1 MNTYSICLQR
11 QFVPVDQDIHTNN
24 LVLLN
29 DGTILVYTEDDSTT
43 LPNDLTIVN
52 MTSLSIDP
60 NENEFKNLYKDSL
73 MNFKSQTYL
82 EQNKFAIYTDI
93 LQFHKQ
99 PMFNSTFK
107 TKFTK
112 ILKNKNKQSIVCCLT
127 NNYNILVY
135 SYLEGNKNNMM
146 FLQNL
151 SYQRKKIHAEN
162 IDIDELSFAL
172 YYDMEFD
179 YTNEYLAVANRN
191 GDVLIF
197 KYSIKLKIFEYITSV
212 DKICT
217 ERVDDYIVQLRC
229 VKSDFLNELKF
240 VAKSYK
246 NEIYLITV
254 NTEDFTQSSFIN
266 ICIKHKDFM
275 ISDFIKL
282 DGNCFYYI
290 SANKLYNQNNDDLYT
305 FENYDAK
312 RILYLAK
319 KNQLI
324 IYSLNEYILF
334 DVPSNKAIKSPITR
348 FLIRKFSTS
357 KLDNPKLSL
366 NINGID
372 IANDE
377 SFIAIA
383 YSFSINFGITY
394 KPKSCKELCITIFK
408 IDDNWTMIN
417 QQYVDSLKLWYFQ
430 YKFFGDKYAENYNE
444 LLEQEKICSSQ
455 NINDEVFQKPFHDFI
470 QSCILDD
477 AYMGINKFAF
487 LTKEENV
494 HESTLYKKTLQL
506 IYEYAGHH
514 LDDFENDLDI
524 FSINL
529 IAKKLGKPCLFS
541 ESGNDKITIKG
552 QFIDEKYDI
561 KTCYKN
567 NYLVSTEGHQWKSC
581 FLTQLP
587 IMSTHTKCC
596 KMVNTYIIDL
606 KKDEHLNE
614 YGWFTSTLLTKLDS
628 KCIVTGMAY
637 V

>member
-11 QFVPVDQDIHTNN
+11 QFVPVDQDIHSNN

-29 DGTILVYTEDDSTT
+29 NGTILLSTEYDSSII
-43 LPNDLTIVN
+43 PNDLTIANLITV
-52 MTSLSIDP
+52 SIDP
-60 NENEFKNLYKDSL
+60 NESEFKNICKSSL
-73 MNFKSQTYL
+73 INFQSQTYL
-82 EQNKFAIYTDI
+82 EQNKYAIYTDT
-93 LQFHKQ
+93 LEYHKQ
-99 PMFNSTFK
+99 PMFNTTYK
-107 TKFTK
+107 TKFSK
-112 ILKNKNKQSIVCCLT
+112 ILKNKAKQSIICCLT

-135 SYLEGNKNNMM
+135 SYMDENNNSMI

-151 SYQRKKIHAEN
+151 TYKRKEVDADN
-162 IDIDELSFAL
+162 IDIEELSFDL

-179 YTNEYLAVANRN
+179 YTNEYLAVSNRN

-197 KYSIKLKIFEYITSV
+197 KYSPKLKMFKYVTAVEN
-212 DKICT
+212 ICS
-217 ERVDDYIVQLRC
+217 EKDDYIVQLRS

-254 NTEDFTQSSFIN
+254 NTEDNTQSTFIN
-266 ICIKHKDFM
+266 ISIKRKDFM

-282 DGNCFYYI
+282 DGSCFYYI
-290 SANKLYNQNNDDLYT
+290 SANKLYNQNNEELYT
-305 FENYDAK
+305 FENYDTK
-312 RILYLAK
+312 KILHLAK

-334 DVPSNKAIKSPITR
+334 DVASNKPIKSPITK
-348 FLIRKFSTS
+348 FLIKKFSTS

-366 NINGID
+366 NIHGID

-377 SFIAIA
+377 SFIAVA
-383 YSFSINFGITY
+383 YSFSVNFGITY
-394 KPKSCKELCITIFK
+394 NRKSCRELYVTLFK
-408 IDDNWTMIN
+408 IDDGWTMIN

-430 YKFFGDKYAENYNE
+430 YKFFGDVHPKNYND
-444 LLEQEKICSSQ
+444 LIHQEKVSSSQ
-455 NINDEVFQKPFHDFI
+455 NVNNALFQKPFDEFI
-470 QSCILDD
+470 QSCVLDD
-477 AYMGINKFAF
+477 PYMGINKFAF

-494 HESTLYKKTLQL
+494 HESALYTKILL
-506 IYEYAGHH
+506 LFYEYAALHV
-514 LDDFENDLDI
+514 DKFENDLDI

-529 IAKKLGKPCLFS
+529 IAKKLGKPGLFS
-541 ESGNDKITIKG
+541 ESKKNEITMKG
-552 QFIDEKYDI
+552 EFIDETFDLEN
-561 KTCYKN
+561 CYYTH
-567 NYLVSTEGHQWKSC
+567 YLVSKEGHQWKSC

-596 KMVNTYIIDL
+596 KMVNSYIIDI

-614 YGWFTSTLLTKLDS
+614 YGWFTSTLLSKLAS
-628 KCIVTGMAY
+628 NCIVTGMAY